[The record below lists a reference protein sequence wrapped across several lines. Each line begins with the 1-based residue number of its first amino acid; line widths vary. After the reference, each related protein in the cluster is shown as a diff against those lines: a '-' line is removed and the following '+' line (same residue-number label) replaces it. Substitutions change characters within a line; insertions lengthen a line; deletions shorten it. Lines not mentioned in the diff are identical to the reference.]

1 MLEATMANATKYCH
15 VTRPHGGVP
24 FDGPVLLNFVPY
36 GGEYIG
42 AGRVGNMSLS
52 DQIHIYDL
60 DSSFTV
66 TDSRHATKGEDP
78 RAFLFKDHPYAYIV
92 DPHPDENGQHVF
104 SYKVL
109 DLVSGETKVLSIDH
123 FPTTP
128 IQALGKNWIPFE
140 KDGEVYFIVTIE
152 PYVTILHCNLET
164 SFCTWIT
171 PLELVKNGVK
181 ITLSRGSTP
190 MMFSKTHDLF
200 FGIGHRTYD
209 CNNHSAYLYTLSKDF
224 KKSYVGPDIPIDTS
238 YPVSDAVSLFE
249 EKGKIWSCVAQ
260 YPCQLGD
267 TTDATCSLYEV
278 KLNEL

>member
-104 SYKVL
+104 SYKV
-109 DLVSGETKVLSIDH
+109 
-123 FPTTP
+123 
-128 IQALGKNWIPFE
+128 
-140 KDGEVYFIVTIE
+140 TIE

-200 FGIGHRTYD
+200 LELDTGLMIVIIILRTCTRYPRILKNPMWD
-209 CNNHSAYLYTLSKDF
+209 Q
-224 KKSYVGPDIPIDTS
+224 TS
-238 YPVSDAVSLFE
+238 P
-249 EKGKIWSCVAQ
+249 
-260 YPCQLGD
+260 
-267 TTDATCSLYEV
+267 
-278 KLNEL
+278 